1 VGELAKRARANG
13 CRCIGLAGRLED
25 RPALAGYLDDC
36 HALTDLTSATEAEA
50 DAARWLEEVAREVA
64 NGLEG

>member
-1 VGELAKRARANG
+1 
-13 CRCIGLAGRLED
+13 
-25 RPALAGYLDDC
+25 LDDC
-36 HALTDLTSATEAEA
+36 HALTNLTSAAEAEA